1 MTGLLELLAQT
12 TLAEWIRLSR
22 WGYAIVNT
30 LHVLGIALLV
40 GAIVPLDLRLMGWR
54 RGIEPHELAGLL
66 QPIAIIGLVVAMA
79 MGGLLFL
86 ADPVDYAAMPLFQLK
101 LVCIGLA
108 LINALVL
115 NLGPGL
121 TGASAAFL
129 ARAGTASLLLWL
141 ATLGAGRFLAF
152 VQ

>member
-12 TLAEWIRLSR
+12 TLAEWMRLSR

-40 GAIVPLDLRLMGWR
+40 GAIIPLDVRLMGWR
-54 RGIEPHELAGLL
+54 RDIELHKLAGLL
-66 QPIAIIGLVVAMA
+66 QPIAITGLALAIA

-101 LVCIGLA
+101 LVFIGLA
-108 LINALVL
+108 LVNALAL

-121 TGASAAFL
+121 AGASAFY
-129 ARAGTASLLLWL
+129 RVTAGAISMSLWL
-141 ATLGAGRFLAF
+141 TTLGAGRLLAF